1 MSGCCPAGGEVNAGS
16 TGWGLERNRMPVC
29 EQVSEIQTSPL
40 EGGLSWRSNFAW
52 MLSGNIVYAACQWG
66 MVIALA
72 KFGNSF
78 MVGQFSLGL
87 AITTPVLMF
96 TNLQLRA
103 VQATDAK
110 RRHSFGEYLG
120 LRVMTTLVAL
130 ALISAIAGFGR
141 YERQTAL
148 VIVAVALMKSVES
161 FSDIFYGLFQLNDHL
176 EQTGRSMMLRGFL
189 SVIGLSAGLYLTSS
203 LFWGIATLAVVWLA
217 ILVGFDA
224 RHGQLFTT
232 VATKGRVAAIR
243 NARWRQVWPKFRLHR
258 QWKLARLTLPLGI
271 VMTLVSLNLNM
282 PRYFIHA
289 RFGEHQLGIFS
300 AMAYTTVVVATF
312 ADALGH
318 STIPRMARLYAKG
331 DLAGFRSS
339 LLRLVALGA
348 GFALAGFTTVRF
360 FGAPLLTILFSA
372 EYANHVEVFV
382 WLVASAG
389 ISCIA
394 ALLHYGITSAQCF
407 RIQVPMFLLVVGSN
421 ALACAWLVPSLGLR
435 GAAIAMVIASLVHLA
450 ATSGILI
457 YLFSML
463 PKNEIRLAAT
473 EAYCE
478 NWEAGL

>member
-1 MSGCCPAGGEVNAGS
+1 
-16 TGWGLERNRMPVC
+16 MPVC
-29 EQVSEIQTSPL
+29 EQVSEIHPSPL
-40 EGGLSWRSNFAW
+40 EGGMSWRSNFAW

-72 KFGNSF
+72 KLGNSF

-130 ALISAIAGFGR
+130 AVIAGIAGFGG
-141 YERQTAL
+141 YERETAL
-148 VIVAVALMKSVES
+148 VILAVALMKSVES
-161 FSDIFYGLFQLNDHL
+161 LSDIFYGLFQLNDHL

-189 SVIGLSAGLYLTSS
+189 SVIGLSAGLYLTKS
-203 LFWGIATLAVVWLA
+203 LVWGIATLAGVWLA
-217 ILVGFDA
+217 ILIGFDA
-224 RHGQLFTT
+224 RHGRRFAAAPTRGRT
-232 VATKGRVAAIR
+232 ATLR
-243 NARWRQVWPKFRLHR
+243 NARWRKRNARWRKVWPTFRLDR

-318 STIPRMARLYAKG
+318 STIPRMARLYANG
-331 DLAGFRSS
+331 NLDGFRSS
-339 LLRLVALGA
+339 LLQLVALGA
-348 GFALAGFTTVRF
+348 GFALAGFIAVRF
-360 FGAPLLTILFSA
+360 LGARLLTILFSA
-372 EYANHVEVFV
+372 EYADHVEVFV
-382 WLVASAG
+382 WLIAAAG

-421 ALACAWLVPSLGLR
+421 ALACAWLVPSIGLR
-435 GAAIAMVIASLVHLA
+435 GGAMAMVIASLVHLA
-450 ATSGILI
+450 ATSGILV
-457 YLFSML
+457 YLFSTH
-463 PKNEIRLAAT
+463 PKNEIQLAAT
-473 EAYCE
+473 EAYCD
-478 NWEAGL
+478 NWETGL